1 MTKQIMMWIVRRL
14 LELWVLLIAFEIIY
28 GLVAI
33 WVVLDGSG
41 EPMVRGEFIFAALL
55 AWLLL
60 VTGFLSEYTFKSP
73 IHPRLARVYLLSYG
87 LAWLMIVIYC
97 FRPIGY
103 LHAPIQRE
111 VYDMF
116 LTPIRY
122 REVMLILS
130 MLGLGVA
137 TLPQLLCRPL
147 CDRPSSSYPE

>member
-1 MTKQIMMWIVRRL
+1 MTKQIVVWIVRRL

-33 WVVLDGSG
+33 WVILDGSG
-41 EPMVRGEFIFAALL
+41 EQLVMADFMFAALL

-73 IHPRLARVYLLSYG
+73 IHPRLAQVYLLSYG
-87 LAWLMIVIYC
+87 LSGLMVLVYC
-97 FRPIGY
+97 LRPLGY
-103 LHAPIQRE
+103 VHAPIQRE

-122 REVMLILS
+122 RELVLILS
-130 MLGLGVA
+130 MLGLGIVS
-137 TLPQLLCRPL
+137 LPQLLRRPL
-147 CDRPSSSYPE
+147 GEQPASSPSK